1 VKPNPTKVIMT
12 MPVWRRTLGAL
23 TALALL
29 ATAGCAGGD
38 DAAETASTADTLRYV
53 SVGSPATASNDP
65 HGGLANEADAVRFAL
80 TYDVLTG
87 QGPDGRTQPRLAESW
102 QADPTQTK
110 WRFTLR
116 SDATFTDGKPVR
128 AADVLWSLRRIERKA
143 AENYGR
149 LASFDLAAS
158 RVVDE
163 RTVEIVSRQPF
174 AEVPRALES
183 MTFIVPENADDFT
196 ESVPG
201 SGPFRLVSSDA
212 QTAVLERNDT
222 WWGSVPPLRRIEV
235 RAVADPQARAQAVLS
250 GQADVAA
257 SVAPA
262 SAKQAEGRDDV
273 DVLRRPAVTMY
284 PFVMRTDRK
293 PFDDPRVR
301 EAIKLAAD
309 RPALVEAVFLGY
321 GQAGDDI
328 LAPADPSAPTG
339 LTPRGRDVARAK
351 QLLAEAGHAKGLTVT
366 LHTTTSYPGM
376 DTAATLFA
384 RQLADIGVTTQVKL
398 NPPDTYFT
406 TVWAKQD
413 FYTGYFGGIP
423 FFDVARVSLLSTSPT
438 NETAWKKSG
447 FDAALAAA
455 LAEPDETKRNT
466 ALGHLQRQVR
476 DEGGYVVWGAGEGL
490 DLTRAGVQGLPTG
503 PGFARLFIEQA
514 RLTR

>member
-1 VKPNPTKVIMT
+1 MT
-12 MPVWRRTLGAL
+12 MHLRRRTLGAL
-23 TALALL
+23 TTLALL
-29 ATAGCAGGD
+29 AAAGCGGDADEATATTAG
-38 DAAETASTADTLRYV
+38 DTLRYV

-65 HGGLANEADAVRFAL
+65 HGGLANEADALRFAL

-102 QADPTQTK
+102 QADDTQTK

-116 SDATFTDGKPVR
+116 RNATFTDGRPVR

-149 LASFDLAAS
+149 LASFDMTAS
-158 RVVDE
+158 RAVDE
-163 RTVEIVSRQPF
+163 HTVEIVSRQPF

-183 MTFIVPENADDFT
+183 MTFIVPENADDFANP
-196 ESVPG
+196 VPG
-201 SGPFRLVSSDA
+201 SGPFRLASSDA
-212 QTAVLERNDT
+212 QTAVLERNER
-222 WWGSVPPLRRIEV
+222 WWGTAPSLRRIEV
-235 RAVADPQARAQAVLS
+235 RSVTDPQARAQAVLS

-257 SVAPA
+257 SVAPTA
-262 SAKQAEGRDDV
+262 AKQADARDDLAL
-273 DVLRRPAVTMY
+273 LRRPAVTMY

-301 EAIKLAAD
+301 EAFKLAAD
-309 RPALVEAVFLGY
+309 RPALVDAVFLGY
-321 GQAGDDI
+321 GQVGDDV
-328 LAPADPSAPTG
+328 LAPADPSAPSG
-339 LTPRGRDVARAK
+339 LTPRQRDLDRAR

-384 RQLADIGVTTQVKL
+384 RQLADVGVTAQVKL

-406 TVWAKQD
+406 TVWAKQG

-438 NETAWKKSG
+438 NETAWKKPG
-447 FDAALAAA
+447 FDAALTTA
-455 LAEPDETKRNT
+455 LANPDETARNR
-466 ALGHLQRQVR
+466 ALGDLQRQVR
-476 DEGGYVVWGAGEGL
+476 DEGGYVVWGTGEGL
-490 DLTRAGVQGLPTG
+490 DLTRAGVEGLPTG
-503 PGFARLFIEQA
+503 PGFAKLFIDQA